1 MQDMGKTKKI
11 GKLKK
16 ILLESEYDNS
26 KAWENMQEIKR
37 MTYAMKCF
45 ILLSCSIIFIN
56 SYSNLMIVLWGRG
69 N

>member
-1 MQDMGKTKKI
+1 MMGKTKKI

-37 MTYAMKCF
+37 MIYAMKCF